1 MLKNIYHILLRLIF
15 KKLNRLFSIF
25 LLVLLFS
32 SAFAQDKNI
41 QGIVFDKQSQ
51 QRINRVYIYNLRTGD
66 GFYNNTKAEF
76 RAHVREGDVL
86 VSALQGYA
94 VDTIVIGKENT
105 VLIYLQR
112 NTIQL
117 QEVVVRDS
125 VDTPSEQLKK
135 TKEEYN
141 IAYRKGTVGNM
152 ITSGGSSGG
161 GGAGLSI
168 DALYSLLSREG
179 RNARQLQKI
188 IERDYRDA
196 MIDYRF
202 TNSLIADVTGLSGE
216 KLTDF
221 RRQYRPGYYFIL
233 EANDYDLIQ
242 FIKRS
247 YQAYL
252 QNPAAMRL
260 PPLRTN

>member
-1 MLKNIYHILLRLIF
+1 MSRLYSIILLFQI
-15 KKLNRLFSIF
+15 S
-25 LLVLLFS
+25 VLTV
-32 SAFAQDKNI
+32 FAQDKPV
-41 QGIVFDKQSQ
+41 QGIVFDKQTN
-51 QRINRVYIYNLRTGD
+51 QRINRVYIYNLRTGE
-66 GFYNNTKAEF
+66 GIYNNTKAEF
-76 RAHVREGDVL
+76 KATAREGDVL

-94 VDTIVIGKENT
+94 VDTVVVGKQNT

-112 NTIQL
+112 NLIQL

-125 VDTPSEQLKK
+125 LNTPRDQLEK

-141 IAYRKGTVGNM
+141 IAYKRGTVGNL
-152 ITSGGSSGG
+152 ISTGGNAGG
-161 GGAGLSI
+161 AGAGLSI

-202 TNSLIADVTGLSGE
+202 TNTLITSVTGLGGD
-216 KLTDF
+216 KLRDF
-221 RRQYRPGYYFIL
+221 KRQYKPGYYFIL

-242 FIKRS
+242 YIRNS

-252 QNPAAMRL
+252 QNPAALRL
-260 PPLRTN
+260 PPLKSN